1 MSLPAPEVQGT
12 GHVNRQLHKK
22 SLRAQSWLLKKSI
35 WFEATEP
42 VAEPMDIDV
51 DQRPEVVN

>member
-1 MSLPAPEVQGT
+1 MPESPGVA
-12 GHVNRQLHKK
+12 
-22 SLRAQSWLLKKSI
+22 RAQVWLLKKNI
-35 WFEATEP
+35 WFEANEP